1 MKRFFMVVAVAFL
14 TLSNP
19 IYSQS
24 EAGSIFLLISPGARA
39 GGMGEAHVAVAND
52 AYATFWNPAGLAFL
66 KGSELALMHV
76 NWLPNL
82 ADDMF
87 YEFFAYRKHIPYLGT
102 IGGHLIYL
110 SLGEQIRMGET
121 PDDYLGTFT
130 SYMMALSLSYSSLL
144 TPKSSLGI
152 NAKVSYQ
159 HLTEFGAGG
168 EKGKGTSTDFGFD
181 IGYLH
186 KEFLTP
192 RLTIGMT
199 VTNIGPKVSFI
210 DPAQADPQ
218 PTNFTLGLNYAIVN
232 SQYNKINIVYDVNK
246 LLVAAYPDMDWD
258 GDGYVGGYDEFG
270 HKSDKNASYNKNG
283 QQEMAHSD
291 PIYIGIFTSW
301 VDDWLMGGDMDMNG
315 SNDDYDHIIGG
326 YDWIDT
332 YGNPDRPGYGNG
344 EIEVDEGEII
354 PTEGD
359 PGSPGWGAYNEYGQK
374 EFGSAK
380 RRTIKNELDKLIHN
394 FGIEYWYGEY
404 FALRAGYLYDKTG
417 KITNPT
423 FGVGLRFANYG
434 FDFGYIS
441 GEPDHPLANTMRF
454 SLNMEF

>member
-1 MKRFFMVVAVAFL
+1 MAFL
-14 TLSNP
+14 SISKPL
-19 IYSQS
+19 YGQS
-24 EAGSIFLLISPGARA
+24 EAGAIFLLISPGARA
-39 GGMGEAHVAVAND
+39 GGMGEAQVAVAND
-52 AYATFWNPAGLAFL
+52 AYASFWNPAGLAFL
-66 KGSELALMHV
+66 EGSEMALMHV

-82 ADDMF
+82 ADDMY
-87 YEFFAYRKHIPYLGT
+87 YEFFAYRKHFPYLGT
-102 IGGHLIYL
+102 LGGHLIYL
-110 SLGEQIRMGET
+110 NLGEQIRMGES

-144 TPKSSLGI
+144 SPKSSLGI
-152 NAKVSYQ
+152 NAKISYQ

-168 EKGKGTSTDFGFD
+168 EQGKGTSTDFGFD
-181 IGYLH
+181 IGYLR

-192 RLTIGMT
+192 NLTIGLT

-218 PTNFTLGLNYAIVN
+218 PTNFTLGLNYAVVN
-232 SQYNKINIVYDVNK
+232 SEFNKLHLVYDVDK

-258 GDGYVGGYDEFG
+258 GDGYVGGYDEDG
-270 HKSDKNASYNKNG
+270 HQSDKNAQYNRDG
-283 QQEMAHSD
+283 QMETAHSD

-301 VDDWLMGGDMDMNG
+301 FDDWLLGGDMDMTP
-315 SNDDYDHIIGG
+315 SSSDEYDHVIGG
-326 YDWIDT
+326 YDWNDL
-332 YGNPDRPGYGNG
+332 NGNG
-344 EIEVDEGEII
+344 EIESDEGEMI

-359 PGSPGWGAYNEYGQK
+359 PGDPGWGKYNEYGQK
-374 EFGSAK
+374 EVGSAK
-380 RRTIKNELDKLIHN
+380 ERTIKNELDKLVHN
-394 FGIEYWYGEY
+394 IGMEYWYGKY

-417 KITNPT
+417 KIMNPT

-434 FDFGYIS
+434 FDFGYTS

>member
-1 MKRFFMVVAVAFL
+1 MKRLIMVATMAFL
-14 TLSNP
+14 TFLRP
-19 IYSQS
+19 LYGQS
-24 EAGSIFLLISPGARA
+24 EAGAIFLLISPGARA
-39 GGMGEAHVAVAND
+39 GGMGEAQVAVAND
-52 AYATFWNPAGLAFL
+52 AYASFWNPAGLAFL
-66 KGSELALMHV
+66 KGSEMALMHV

-82 ADDMF
+82 ADDMY
-87 YEFFAYRKHIPYLGT
+87 YEFFAYRKHFPYLGT
-102 IGGHLIYL
+102 LGGHLIYL
-110 SLGEQIRMGET
+110 NLGEQIRMGES

-130 SYMMALSLSYSSLL
+130 SYMMAFALSYSSLL

-181 IGYLH
+181 IGYLR

-192 RLTIGMT
+192 DLTIGLT

-218 PTNFTLGLNYAIVN
+218 PTNFTLGLNYAIIN
-232 SQYNKINIVYDVNK
+232 SEFNKLHIVYDVDK

-258 GDGYVGGYDEFG
+258 GDGYVGGYDENG
-270 HKSDKNASYNKNG
+270 HQSDKNAEYNSDG
-283 QQEMAHSD
+283 QHETAHSD

-301 VDDWLMGGDMDMNG
+301 VDDWLIGGDLDMTKT
-315 SNDDYDHIIGG
+315 SSDEYDHIIGG
-326 YDWIDT
+326 YDWEDL
-332 YGNPDRPGYGNG
+332 NGNG
-344 EIEVDEGEII
+344 EIDTDEGEMIV
-354 PTEGD
+354 TEGE
-359 PGSPGWGAYNEYGQK
+359 PGDAGWGAYNEYGQK
-374 EFGSAK
+374 EIGSAK
-380 RRTIKNELDKLIHN
+380 RRTIQNELDKLVHN
-394 FGIEYWYGEY
+394 FGMEYWYGKY
-404 FALRAGYLYDKTG
+404 FALRAGYYYDKTG
-417 KITNPT
+417 KIMNPT

-434 FDFGYIS
+434 FDFGYTS

>member
-1 MKRFFMVVAVAFL
+1 MKRFIMVAAMAFL
-14 TLSNP
+14 SISRPL
-19 IYSQS
+19 YGQS
-24 EAGSIFLLISPGARA
+24 EAGAIFLLISPGARA
-39 GGMGEAHVAVAND
+39 GGMGEAQVAVAND
-52 AYATFWNPAGLAFL
+52 AYASFWNPAGLAFL
-66 KGSELALMHV
+66 EGSEMALMHV

-82 ADDMF
+82 ADDMY
-87 YEFFAYRKHIPYLGT
+87 YEFFAYRKHFPYLGT

-110 SLGEQIRMGET
+110 NLGEQIRMGES

-144 TPKSSLGI
+144 SPKSSLGI
-152 NAKVSYQ
+152 NAKISYQ

-168 EKGKGTSTDFGFD
+168 EQGKGTSTDFGFD
-181 IGYLH
+181 IGYLR

-192 RLTIGMT
+192 NLTVGLT

-218 PTNFTLGLNYAIVN
+218 PTNFTLGLNYAVIN
-232 SQYNKINIVYDVNK
+232 SEFNKLHLVYDVDK

-258 GDGYVGGYDEFG
+258 GDGYVGGYDENG
-270 HKSDKNASYNKNG
+270 HKSDKNAEYNSEG
-283 QQEMAHSD
+283 QKETAHSD

-301 VDDWLMGGDMDMNG
+301 VDDWLLGGDMDMTP
-315 SNDDYDHIIGG
+315 SSSDEYDHIIGG
-326 YDWIDT
+326 YDWEDI
-332 YGNPDRPGYGNG
+332 NGNG
-344 EIEVDEGEII
+344 EIDVDEGEMV

-359 PGSPGWGAYNEYGQK
+359 PGDAGWGKYNEYGQK
-374 EFGSAK
+374 EVGSAK
-380 RRTIKNELDKLIHN
+380 ERTIKNELDKLVHN
-394 FGIEYWYGEY
+394 IGMEYWYGKY

-417 KITNPT
+417 KIMNPT

-434 FDFGYIS
+434 FDFGYTS